1 MAVNINTDLMLR
13 LLDIQEFFTNQW
25 LGSFPHDHQ
34 KLAEL
39 INIKKQQLS
48 LKELAKK
55 EDEEGD
61 EAHRRLEDE
70 PVPREAALRGQAQAA
85 REAEAAAPAAQTDA
99 AAQEPAAETPA
110 MTAHANA

>member
-39 INIKKQQLS
+39 INRKKQQLS

-61 EAHRRLEDE
+61 GSAGGGRGTMKG
-70 PVPREAALRGQAQAA
+70 LRAKDDPNK
-85 REAEAAAPAAQTDA
+85 RNPFSTK
-99 AAQEPAAETPA
+99 
-110 MTAHANA
+110 MTKR